1 MSDPEEK
8 LSQDGK
14 KSTLKSLEQTIDSM
28 RLELDSMS
36 GQFRIDDLGNL
47 FSEKKPKTPNTIIE
61 KLEQQKQLDID
72 IKQKFE
78 QMSERMNQTE
88 QKVKYL
94 RKKYA
99 RL

>member
-8 LSQDGK
+8 LSQDEK
-14 KSTLKSLEQTIDSM
+14 KSTLKSMEEYIDN
-28 RLELDSMS
+28 LTQKLDLQA

-47 FSEKKPKTPNTIIE
+47 ISEKKPKTPNRIIE

-78 QMSERMNQTE
+78 RMSERMNQTE

>member
-1 MSDPEEK
+1 MNDPEEK

-14 KSTLKSLEQTIDSM
+14 KSALKSLKQTINSL

-61 KLEQQKQLDID
+61 KLEQQKLDID